1 VVSGKASTIKQ
12 RLVLCLVALATVS
25 IVQVSASSFLQ
36 YSLRSTTTQQR
47 AMIDVQRSQLAA
59 GMRYCAIDGDL
70 FRLIDATQ
78 RNDIA
83 ARDKASATLNDDVQA
98 FDAGYATVFA
108 GHYAP
113 ALTDA
118 VTAAVAPQHATA
130 EQAKAAAAQGQA
142 PPETLA
148 AYRQTAAGFAA
159 VQVQLAQ
166 AIKAEIERESAAA
179 DFLMIVALV
188 VTLLTIVA
196 GAGTLA
202 WAGLFVWRSVVAP
215 LGHLTE
221 TLRAMAQ
228 GDYTLD
234 SNGDIAGDEVAQMYA
249 AAAVFRDTALAK
261 QAADA
266 AQHAVVNALSQGL
279 DKLAAQDLEYRIE
292 SAFPAD
298 YEMLRVNFNQ
308 ALISLSKAIGT
319 VRVGAASVMDSIDE
333 IRTAS
338 DDLSQRNTQQAAS
351 LEETAAAM
359 SQVTDG
365 VQDTATRAAEVQ
377 RSITDTHA
385 EATEGGEVV
394 TRAIAAMAAIEVSAG
409 QIGAIVGLIEGIAF
423 QTNLLALN
431 AGVEAARAGDSGRGF
446 AVVAAEVRALAQRS
460 TEAAKDINVLI
471 TGSAAQVADGVA
483 LVQETGG
490 VLGRIMGRVGDIN
503 DVISEIAASA
513 ELQAQ
518 NIQQVN
524 SAVSEMDRVTQQN
537 AAMVE
542 QTTAATRDLANEA
555 GQLSALVKTFRTR
568 DVEKRAREAAAKPSQ
583 LRRSSA
589 AERQP
594 LPRVAGNLAL
604 AQPGYAAAPLAGGTD
619 WTDF

>member
-1 VVSGKASTIKQ
+1 MVSGKASTIKQ

-70 FRLIDATQ
+70 FRLRDATQ
-78 RNDIA
+78 RNDTA
-83 ARDKASATLNDDVQA
+83 ARDQASATLNDDVQA
-98 FDAGYATVFA
+98 FDGGYATVFA

-113 ALTDA
+113 ALSAA
-118 VTAAVAPQHATA
+118 VTATTAPQHAIA
-130 EQAKAAAAQGQA
+130 EQAKAAAAH
-142 PPETLA
+142 PETLA
-148 AYRQTAAGFAA
+148 AFTETAAGFDA
-159 VQVQLAQ
+159 VQTQLAQ

-179 DFLMIVALV
+179 DFLMVVALV

-215 LGHLTE
+215 LAHLTA
-221 TLRAMAQ
+221 TLRSMAQ
-228 GDYTLD
+228 GNYALD
-234 SNGDIAGDEVAQMYA
+234 INGDIAGDEVAQMYA

-266 AQHAVVNALSQGL
+266 AQHAVVSALSQGL

-292 SAFPAD
+292 TAFPAD
-298 YEMLRVNFNQ
+298 YEMLRVNFNK
-308 ALISLSKAIGT
+308 ALISLATAIGT
-319 VRVGAASVMDSIDE
+319 VRVGAACVMDSIDE

-365 VQDTATRAAEVQ
+365 MQDTATRAAEVQ

-385 EATEGGEVV
+385 QATEGGDVV
-394 TRAIAAMAAIEVSAG
+394 TRAIAAMAAIEGSTG

-431 AGVEAARAGDSGRGF
+431 AGVEAARAGDSGRGY

-460 TEAAKDINVLI
+460 SEAAKDINVLI

-483 LVQETGG
+483 LVQETGS

-503 DVISEIAASA
+503 DVIAEIAASA

-555 GQLSALVKTFRTR
+555 GQLSALVKTFRTC
-568 DVEKRAREAAAKPSQ
+568 DVEKRPREAATTPTR
-583 LRRSSA
+583 LRRNSA

-594 LPRVAGNLAL
+594 APLPQVAGNLAL
-604 AQPGYAAAPLAGGTD
+604 AQPAGGAD

>member
-1 VVSGKASTIKQ
+1 MVSGTASTIKQ
-12 RLVLCLVALATVS
+12 RLILCLAALAAVS

-36 YSLRSTTTQQR
+36 YSLRSTTTRQR
-47 AMIDVQRSQLAA
+47 AMIDVQRNQLAA
-59 GMRYCAIDGDL
+59 GMRYRAIEGDL
-70 FRLIDATQ
+70 FRRNDAAQ

-83 ARDKASATLNDDVQA
+83 ARDKASASLDADVQA
-98 FDAGYATVFA
+98 FDTGYASVFA

-113 ALTDA
+113 ALA
-118 VTAAVAPQHATA
+118 EAVAAAIAPQRAAA
-130 EQAKAAAAQGQA
+130 EQARAALQGQA
-142 PPETLA
+142 HPETLA
-148 AYRQTAAGFAA
+148 AHTQPIAGFDA
-159 VQVQLAQ
+159 VQTQLAQ
-166 AIKAEIERESAAA
+166 AIKAEIERESADA

-215 LGHLTE
+215 LGHLTA
-221 TLRAMAQ
+221 TLRSMAD
-228 GDYTLD
+228 GNYALD
-234 SNGDIAGDEVAQMYA
+234 INGDIAGDEVAQMYA

-266 AQHAVVNALSQGL
+266 AQHAVVSALSQGL
-279 DKLAAQDLEYRIE
+279 DKLAAQDLEYRIAT
-292 SAFPAD
+292 AFPAD

-308 ALISLSKAIGT
+308 ALISLAKAIGT

-365 VQDTATRAAEVQ
+365 VKDTATRAAEVQ

-385 EATEGGEVV
+385 EATEGGAVV
-394 TRAIAAMAAIEVSAG
+394 TRAIAAMAAIEASAG

-460 TEAAKDINVLI
+460 SEAAKDINLLI

-503 DVISEIAASA
+503 DVIGEIAASA

-568 DVEKRAREAAAKPSQ
+568 PDPDGRGQSATGANRATMGRMY
-583 LRRSSA
+583 R
-589 AERQP
+589 
-594 LPRVAGNLAL
+594 AG
-604 AQPGYAAAPLAGGTD
+604 
-619 WTDF
+619 